1 MKRKLESRKLSETE
15 KMLNKLKQYSEEKEQ
30 EVYDLQDYTKTQDS
44 KILTYKKRIK
54 NRNTIIVTLA
64 AVVLATLL
72 IK

>member
-1 MKRKLESRKLSETE
+1 LDRDFAYDKLNLSEMKRKLESRKFSETE

-30 EVYDLQDYTKTQDS
+30 EVY
-44 KILTYKKRIK
+44 
-54 NRNTIIVTLA
+54 VTLS